1 MLSTALR
8 AAKAAG
14 KVVMEQYGTAQTLFK
29 GDGFGTGNIVTQ
41 ADLDSERVIVK
52 IIKEEFPEH
61 NIFAEEE
68 AREDNGS
75 AYTWYIDPIDGTSNF
90 SRNIPLFGISIG
102 LVKDTQPIVG
112 VLFFPA
118 LDLLVHAE
126 HGKGAF
132 ANDKRVRVSQ
142 RALHKALYYGHGYH
156 EGEMLI
162 HKQIIDHVGIV
173 KVVDASSF
181 ELAQIALG
189 DAELYILPTSIH
201 DVAAGAVIVREAG
214 GIVSDYQGNPWTT
227 ASAGIVASNNVIHSD
242 VIALLRRAN
251 LL

>member
-8 AAKAAG
+8 AATAAG

-29 GDGFGTGNIVTQ
+29 GDGFKTANIVSQ

-68 AREDNGS
+68 ARKNNGS
-75 AYTWYIDPIDGTSNF
+75 AYTWCIDPIDGTSNF

-102 LVKDTQPIVG
+102 LVRDTQPILG

-118 LDLLVHAE
+118 LDLLVYAE

-132 ANDKRVRVSQ
+132 ANEKRIRVSQ

-162 HKQIIDHVGIV
+162 HKQIIDHVGTV
-173 KVVDASSF
+173 KVIDASSF

-189 DAELYILPTSIH
+189 DAELYILPTSVH

-227 ASAGIVASNNVIHSD
+227 SSAGIVASNNVIHSD
-242 VIALLRRAN
+242 VIALLQKSKN
-251 LL
+251 T